1 LALDPNSPEVLLLS
15 AIVFYCSGRP
25 EESIPLFEKGFRLD
39 PFAPGMYFAASS
51 VAYHMI
57 GRYDEAVEQA
67 RKAVKQDPKSQ
78 LTQIALTA
86 ACILTGRD
94 KKARTAAAEVLKINP
109 KFSLDQYAQTL
120 PYKDKSQIDRIINAL
135 RKAGLK

>member
-1 LALDPNSPEVLLLS
+1 
-15 AIVFYCSGRP
+15 
-25 EESIPLFEKGFRLD
+25 
-39 PFAPGMYFAASS
+39 MYFAASS